1 MVKLASTFARR
12 EGAESWRQNDALV
25 MLCCKVRT
33 LLVELQG
40 LLGIYGYI
48 YMYITRSILNGLMGL

>member
-1 MVKLASTFARR
+1 MVKLASTFARW

-40 LLGIYGYI
+40 LWGI
-48 YMYITRSILNGLMGL
+48 